1 MEFLVAF
8 PYSGVDDYLLAR
20 REVTQSQV
28 IKCLQQPAERGRV
41 GGAPT
46 PVLPFSGVPVTW
58 LQVIG
63 GYTVCREFV
72 NSKMYESW
80 SFLLPCADNSKP
92 FQ

>member
-1 MEFLVAF
+1 M
-8 PYSGVDDYLLAR
+8 
-20 REVTQSQV
+20 QSQV

-41 GGAPT
+41 GAAPT

-63 GYTVCREFV
+63 GYTVCREFA
-72 NSKMYESW
+72 NSKMDKSW
-80 SFLLPCADNSKP
+80 SFLLARVDNSKQ